1 MKCIVLASNSL
12 RRIELFRKMGIDVVA
27 IAPNVEEVIYVGDP
41 FRTVLENSKRKV
53 LSVFDRAPHNSI
65 IIGIDTAIFNPMIG
79 VIGKPKTIEEAER
92 MLMSFSGKYHMVIGG
107 VTLLDKETGKT
118 TEFTDITIVKFRD
131 VTEDEIKLY
140 ISIENP
146 LDKAGAYAIQ
156 GLAAFFIES
165 IIGDYY
171 NVVGLPL
178 SKLYRVLDEEF
189 GFNLLKNLV
198 KR

>member
-53 LSVFDRAPHNSI
+53 LSVFNRAPHNSM
-65 IIGIDTAIFNPMIG
+65 IIGVDTAIFNPMIG

-107 VTLLDKETGKT
+107 VTLL
-118 TEFTDITIVKFRD
+118 
-131 VTEDEIKLY
+131 
-140 ISIENP
+140 
-146 LDKAGAYAIQ
+146 
-156 GLAAFFIES
+156 
-165 IIGDYY
+165 
-171 NVVGLPL
+171 
-178 SKLYRVLDEEF
+178 
-189 GFNLLKNLV
+189 
-198 KR
+198 